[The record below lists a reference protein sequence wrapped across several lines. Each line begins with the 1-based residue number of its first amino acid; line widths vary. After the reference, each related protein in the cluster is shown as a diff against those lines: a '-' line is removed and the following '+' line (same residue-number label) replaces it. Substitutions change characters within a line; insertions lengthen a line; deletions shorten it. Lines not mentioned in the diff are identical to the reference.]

1 MINVIVTY
9 RVNPQFVSENKANIN
24 KFLEDFDKLDNS
36 KFSYSVF
43 FNKSENTFIHI
54 SNYAD
59 EEIQH
64 ELLNVPSFLKF
75 QQKRDESGL
84 DGSHKVQI
92 LEHIGSTKQI
102 F

>member
-9 RVNPQFVSENKANIN
+9 KVNPGFVNENKSNIN
-24 KFLEDFDKLDNS
+24 KFLKDFDKLDNA

-43 FNKSENTFIHI
+43 FNKSENTFIHV
-54 SNYAD
+54 SNYID
-59 EEIQH
+59 EEIQQA
-64 ELLNVPSFLKF
+64 LLNVPSFLEF

-102 F
+102 L